1 MNSDWIKIYTHTMDF
16 RAELVRLA
24 LESHGITAV
33 VITKKDHSYNNFGES
48 EVYVHKN
55 NNKEALKI
63 LDNEIRFE

>member
-1 MNSDWIKIYTHTMDF
+1 MNSDWVKIYAHSMDF

-24 LESHGITAV
+24 LENHGITAV
-33 VITKKDHSYNNFGES
+33 VITKKDRTYNNFGES

-55 NNKEALKI
+55 NTKQALKI